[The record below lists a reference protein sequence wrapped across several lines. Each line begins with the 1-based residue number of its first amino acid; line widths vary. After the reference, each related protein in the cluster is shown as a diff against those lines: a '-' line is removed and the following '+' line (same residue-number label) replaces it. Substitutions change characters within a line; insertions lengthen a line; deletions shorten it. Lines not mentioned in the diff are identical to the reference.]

1 MCPLVTIYLNNMKL
15 NLNHLFIIILFIT
28 KSFSSA
34 AQENILETSRAN
46 ANKLI
51 DKIQND
57 KAINADSAFK
67 LISNWNVYPTI
78 KGGKDYLFYYTDSL
92 FGKVPFRVFVPA
104 SYNNTRK
111 STCVLLL
118 HGAVGQSSFAD
129 ADSVQ
134 KFDDDIIFSILKKQD
149 NIIIRPIGDPKKQ
162 FSWVVHKA
170 GLARRDAPNFTY
182 QTLTNIIASVKK
194 QFNIDDSK
202 VFAFGHS
209 DGSDGTIGL
218 GVYTPNQFAGFIAYN
233 SMFDN
238 IFARDFYI
246 RNIVNS
252 PLYVVH
258 SDLDDLRPIQQ
269 THIIMDWLKDKHDH
283 LIYKE
288 YIGYQ
293 HYDKHLNT
301 DIPYTSVFINSVS
314 RNLFKNKIYWECYSD
329 KIYNSYA
336 WIKLTS
342 IDTGGNRAA
351 WHQSLTFPNYNKI
364 KKEIDTRYR
373 QYQGLNKSAA
383 VKVTFFNNTFNL
395 EISGITEAE
404 IMISP
409 MMVNIERPVVINI
422 NGKQVFAG
430 KVQADKNF
438 MLQNFKNSFD
448 RDAIWVSSIKVK
460 VE

>member
-1 MCPLVTIYLNNMKL
+1 MKL
-15 NLNHLFIIILFIT
+15 NLNHLILFILFFT
-28 KSFSSA
+28 FSSTLS
-34 AQENILETSRAN
+34 AQENALE
-46 ANKLI
+46 
-51 DKIQND
+51 
-57 KAINADSAFK
+57 KAASNADKRISQIRVNNEIDADSTFK
-67 LISNWNVYPTI
+67 LLSNWHDYPDI

-92 FGKVPFRVFVPA
+92 FGKVPFRVFVPV

-111 STCVLLL
+111 ATCILLL

-129 ADSVQ
+129 ADSVK
-134 KFDDDIIFSILKKQD
+134 KFDDDIIFAILKKQD
-149 NIIIRPIGDPKKQ
+149 NIIIRPIGDPKKN
-162 FSWVVHKA
+162 FHWALNNKA
-170 GLARRDAPNFTY
+170 FRDRDTPNFTY

-202 VFAFGHS
+202 IFAFGHS
-209 DGSDGTIGL
+209 DGSDGTIGM
-218 GVYTPNQFAGFIAYN
+218 GIYTPNQLAGFIAYN
-233 SMFDN
+233 SMFEN

-269 THIIMDWLKDKHDH
+269 TRIIMDWLKDKHDH

-301 DIPYTSVFINSVS
+301 DIPYTSVFINSES

-336 WIKLTS
+336 WIKLIG
-342 IDTGGNRAA
+342 IDTGLNRAA
-351 WHQSLTFPNYNKI
+351 WHQPLTFPNYDKT
-364 KKEIDTRYR
+364 KKGIDTRFR

-383 VKVTFFNNTFNL
+383 VKGTFFNNTFNL
-395 EISGITEAE
+395 ETSGITEAE

-409 MMVNIERPVVINI
+409 LMVNIEQPVVINI
-422 NGKQVFAG
+422 NGKQAFAG
-430 KVQADKNF
+430 KVQADKSF

-448 RDAIWVSSIKVK
+448 RDAIWISSIKVK
-460 VE
+460 VQ

>member
-1 MCPLVTIYLNNMKL
+1 MKL
-15 NLNHLFIIILFIT
+15 NLNHLILFILFFT
-28 KSFSSA
+28 FSSTLS
-34 AQENILETSRAN
+34 AQENALEKAASN
-46 ANKLI
+46 AEKRISQIRVNNEI
-51 DKIQND
+51 D
-57 KAINADSAFK
+57 ADSTFK
-67 LISNWNVYPTI
+67 LLSNWHTYPDI

-92 FGKVPFRVFVPA
+92 FGKVPFRVFVPV
-104 SYNNTRK
+104 SYNNIRK
-111 STCVLLL
+111 STCILLL

-129 ADSVQ
+129 ADSIQ
-134 KFDDDIIFSILKKQD
+134 KFDDDIIFAILKKQD
-149 NIIIRPIGDPKKQ
+149 NVIIRPIGDPKK
-162 FSWVVHKA
+162 FFNWVLNKKA
-170 GLARRDAPNFTY
+170 FRDRDVPNFTY
-182 QTLTNIIASVKK
+182 QTLANILISVKK
-194 QFNIDDSK
+194 QVNINDSE
-202 VFAFGHS
+202 VFALGHS
-209 DGSDGTIGL
+209 DGSDGAIGL
-218 GVYTPNQFAGFIAYN
+218 GIYVPNQFAGFMAYN

-246 RNIVNS
+246 RNIINS

-269 THIIMDWLKDKHDH
+269 TRIVMDWLKDKPDH

-301 DIPYTSVFINSVS
+301 DLPYTPVFINSVS

-336 WIKLTS
+336 WIKLTG
-342 IDTGGNRAA
+342 IDTGLNRAA
-351 WHQSLTFPNYNKI
+351 WHQSLTFPNYDKI

-383 VKVTFFNNTFNL
+383 VKGTFFNNTFNL
-395 EISGITEAE
+395 ETSGVKETE

-409 MMVNIERPVVINI
+409 LMVNLEQPVVVNI
-422 NGKQVFAG
+422 NGKQVFRG
-430 KVQADKNF
+430 KIQADKNF
-438 MLQNFKNSFD
+438 MLRNFKASFD
-448 RDAIWVSSIKVK
+448 RDAIWVNSVKLK